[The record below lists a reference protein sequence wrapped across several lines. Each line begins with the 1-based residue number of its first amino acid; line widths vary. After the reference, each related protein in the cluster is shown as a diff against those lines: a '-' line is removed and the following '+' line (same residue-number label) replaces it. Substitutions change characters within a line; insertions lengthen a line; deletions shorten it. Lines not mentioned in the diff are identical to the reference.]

1 MWSSKRLTDY
11 ARAICRNVRL
21 FSAKVSNIASNAF
34 IETSY
39 RLVCTDKKKQ
49 TMGHLQLAVVS
60 FWRHIF
66 VIRPRVMRSMCHR
79 LPRTHVNSEQRVCL
93 RIATVL
99 IFSAMKTHSYS
110 GYCDEYTKH
119 WTFVGLQWNGL
130 RVSTAKHNVARY
142 RAATWL
148 TADSSIDSRPISD
161 DITDARN
168 FFWVIIVT
176 MWRWWWKRCMVHL
189 MKWQKPCVD
198 FDWSFKKEKENWC
211 IWWLRLHKTR

>member
-1 MWSSKRLTDY
+1 MWSTKRLTDY
-11 ARAICRNVRL
+11 ARAICRNVCL

-34 IETSY
+34 TETGY

-79 LPRTHVNSEQRVCL
+79 LPRTHINSDQRVCL

-99 IFSAMKTHSYS
+99 IFSAVKTHSYS
-110 GYCDEYTKH
+110 HDSGYCDDYTKH

-130 RVSTAKHNVARY
+130 RVSTAKHNVTRY
-142 RAATWL
+142 RTATWL
-148 TADSSIDSRPISD
+148 TADSSIDSD
-161 DITDARN
+161 DITDLWSMRGI
-168 FFWVIIVT
+168 FFW
-176 MWRWWWKRCMVHL
+176 
-189 MKWQKPCVD
+189 
-198 FDWSFKKEKENWC
+198 
-211 IWWLRLHKTR
+211 